1 MHPLI
6 LDQEHDIRD
15 PMEIK
20 VHLKQARNKWR
31 ACQKKNAAIRQKFLK
46 EWAAFFASKLW
57 CTEEKAL
64 RAIIKSEESK
74 WIYSNIK
81 EVLGKQPSSLT
92 QVDIIDPQVL
102 SGNTRTTLTSREDIE
117 HTIMHRNWR
126 HSLH

>member
-46 EWAAFFASKLW
+46 EWAAFFASKL
-57 CTEEKAL
+57 
-64 RAIIKSEESK
+64 
-74 WIYSNIK
+74 
-81 EVLGKQPSSLT
+81 
-92 QVDIIDPQVL
+92 
-102 SGNTRTTLTSREDIE
+102 
-117 HTIMHRNWR
+117 
-126 HSLH
+126 